1 MPPKVCASRIME
13 AFSVDFFSIRL
24 IFTAALVV
32 IVFCAS
38 LCTVLIDQDA

>member
-13 AFSVDFFSIRL
+13 TFSVDFFFIRL
-24 IFTAALVV
+24 IFTAALDV
-32 IVFCAS
+32 IAFCAV